1 MKERQ
6 AVRCFLIENGS
17 VVVTKYNEENP
28 KAGYYEIPGGKIE
41 EKEYPRDTAIREFK
55 EETGMNIKSLTYKGK
70 MTLEYPDRKFL
81 FEIFRTNTYE
91 GTPQDFK
98 ENTSQWMDIAEL
110 LGKEKR
116 LATILL
122 LEKSYISYLLDDKN
136 RINIYVK
143 VDEDENILETKFETI
158 SDEINPELQNY
169 IETEIFPLYERNE
182 PAHGINHIHTVINRS
197 LHIARE
203 YEVNKNIVMKDD
215 KIKKWFTKDEIQI
228 IKEAIEDHRASSNH
242 EPRSIYGKIVSTAD
256 RTIKRIDDCIKRTY
270 LYGKKNYPELSTK
283 KEQVNR
289 IYKHLNDKYGKN
301 GYAKT
306 YLYDEEFEIAKKK
319 FIEALSD
326 KDTFIKRIE
335 KVIENM
341 EEK

>member
-1 MKERQ
+1 MK
-6 AVRCFLIENGS
+6 
-17 VVVTKYNEENP
+17 TKIIEEN
-28 KAGYYEIPGGKIE
+28 
-41 EKEYPRDTAIREFK
+41 
-55 EETGMNIKSLTYKGK
+55 
-70 MTLEYPDRKFL
+70 
-81 FEIFRTNTYE
+81 
-91 GTPQDFK
+91 
-98 ENTSQWMDIAEL
+98 
-110 LGKEKR
+110 
-116 LATILL
+116 
-122 LEKSYISYLLDDKN
+122 
-136 RINIYVK
+136 
-143 VDEDENILETKFETI
+143 
-158 SDEINPELQNY
+158 EINLELKTY

-203 YEVNKNIVMKDD
+203 YEVNKNIVYTVAAYHDLGHYINPKTHEKLSAEIFMKDD

-256 RTIKRIDDCIKRTY
+256 RTIKSIDISIKRAYTY
-270 LYGKKNYPELSTK
+270 YINNFPSIPK
-283 KEQVNR
+283 KEQIQKV
-289 IYKHLNDKYGKN
+289 YEHLNEKYGPN

-319 FIEALSD
+319 FIKALSD

-341 EEK
+341 EV